1 MKIDAGMWCLLQWNR
16 TGERTAVSERWQSS
30 EICHNKHTHIIVGA
44 HTANAHMQ
52 TYSNPSPHTHT
63 HTHTLTHSLAQDAGK
78 ASRVLNEQT
87 LTYGHQLTDL
97 TDLTSA
103 SPFTS
108 QWLAL
113 QWLALQWLALQWLA
127 LQWLALQWLALKWLA
142 LQWLALQWLALQW
155 LALQWLALKWLA
167 LQWLAL
173 QWLALQWLALQWL
186 ALKWLALQWLALQW
200 LALQWLALQRS
211 DSFLLLQMQITGC
224 TTQ

>member
-1 MKIDAGMWCLLQWNR
+1 MFLSLCKHQTEHINTEIEAGMWCLLQWSRQNS
-16 TGERTAVSERWQSS
+16 GKNSSCQSAGS
-30 EICHNKHTHIIVGA
+30 LRRNTHTCIVGA

-52 TYSNPSPHTHT
+52 THSNPSL

-108 QWLAL
+108 QWLI
-113 QWLALQWLALQWLA
+113 
-127 LQWLALQWLALKWLA
+127 
-142 LQWLALQWLALQW
+142 
-155 LALQWLALKWLA
+155 
-167 LQWLAL
+167 
-173 QWLALQWLALQWL
+173 
-186 ALKWLALQWLALQW
+186 
-200 LALQWLALQRS
+200 ALQRS
-211 DSFLLLQMQITGC
+211 DSFLLLQMLIAGC